1 MYPERELTRLA
12 LRKAALQRTIALH
25 RAQCAGAAAR
35 AARPLAWVDRMLAW
49 WRRLPPLATIAAA
62 PLGWLITRSLFP
74 RLKTLGPLLRWGP
87 LVLGAGRSLS
97 AAAKTRGRPSPLRH

>member
-35 AARPLAWVDRMLAW
+35 AARPLDWIDRMLAW
-49 WRRLPPLATIAAA
+49 WRRLPPLATFAAA

-74 RLKTLGPLLRWGP
+74 RLKILGPLLRWGP
-87 LVLGAGRSLS
+87 VVLGAVRTFRGT
-97 AAAKTRGRPSPLRH
+97 AKTRFRPAPAQR